1 MPGSTNKRDIA
12 LLDVDN
18 TVLFGAAPN
27 TTYNDNLLDAL
38 LEAGVRDIYLFTS
51 MTINAEGVMERQTL
65 ANHMESKGFKVHG
78 VITPSD
84 IFWHLDQELMES
96 FLSHFKRPDN
106 SLTKTLL
113 EQDQYSAI
121 NFAIE
126 SQPGVAFALALN
138 NPESMAGITAHSQ
151 AANSVLGLVKKAN
164 DEYLTEKGHMYDLFI
179 KHKPEW
185 VNRIIFVDDAND
197 NISAVEKANEKYKC
211 RLFAVLNRDKQ
222 NACELPASFYQ
233 ESFASLIGNH
243 RLRQLLAS
251 YCDAKQNN
259 SRQSSSFSWSAFF
272 HKALSPAQEET
283 AIAAVQKALDNEET
297 DLLPHLATLRQ
308 GELGSTIRRFV
319 KSGAANALCGK
330 KISTV
335 SELVKALHNQVNGQ
349 NRVVFEV

>member
-18 TVLFGAAPN
+18 TV
-27 TTYNDNLLDAL
+27 
-38 LEAGVRDIYLFTS
+38 
-51 MTINAEGVMERQTL
+51 MERQTL
-65 ANHMESKGFKVHG
+65 ANYMESRGFKVHG

-259 SRQSSSFSWSAFF
+259 SRQSASFSWSAFF

-349 NRVVFEV
+349 NSVVFEV

>member
-27 TTYNDNLLDAL
+27 TTYNDNLLNAL

-51 MTINAEGVMERQTL
+51 MTINEEGVMERQTL
-65 ANHMESKGFKVHG
+65 ANYMESKGFKVHG

-84 IFWHLDQELMES
+84 IFWHLDQELMEG

-138 NPESMAGITAHSQ
+138 NPESMARITAHSQ

-164 DEYLTEKGHMYDLFI
+164 DEYLTEKGHMYALFI

-259 SRQSSSFSWSAFF
+259 SRQSSSFS
-272 HKALSPAQEET
+272 
-283 AIAAVQKALDNEET
+283 
-297 DLLPHLATLRQ
+297 
-308 GELGSTIRRFV
+308 
-319 KSGAANALCGK
+319 
-330 KISTV
+330 
-335 SELVKALHNQVNGQ
+335 
-349 NRVVFEV
+349 